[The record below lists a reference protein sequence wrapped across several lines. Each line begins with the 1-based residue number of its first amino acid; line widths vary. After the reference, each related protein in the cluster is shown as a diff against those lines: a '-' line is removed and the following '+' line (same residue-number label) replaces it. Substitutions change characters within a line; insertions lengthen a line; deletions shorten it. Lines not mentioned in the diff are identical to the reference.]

1 MFYEPKAGPRNG
13 GLPRN
18 PFKAIVAPRP
28 IGWISTRG
36 GLGDNLAPYSFFNA
50 VNDAPMQVMFAGGLK
65 DSITNLRESGVFAV
79 NVVSEAMIHQM
90 NASSE
95 SVARGVDEFALA
107 GVEKAE
113 CVAIDCPRVAL
124 APATLECRLVHLLEL
139 AGENW
144 MAVGEVVGVH
154 IREEYLRN
162 GRFDLALVRPAAR
175 LGYMDYAVVG
185 EPFELVRPDELVD
198 PSRRDTPPPRP

>member
-1 MFYEPKAGPRNG
+1 MFYDPKDGH
-13 GLPRN
+13 GLPHN

-36 GLGDNLAPYSFFNA
+36 PLGDNLAPYSFFNA
-50 VNDAPMQVMFAGGLK
+50 VNDAPMQVMFAGGMK
-65 DSITNLRESGVFAV
+65 DSIANLRDSGVFAV
-79 NVVSEAMIHQM
+79 NVVAESMISAM

-95 SVARGVDEFALA
+95 RVARGVDEFALA

-113 CVAIDCPRVAL
+113 CLAIDCPRVAL

-154 IREEYLRN
+154 IREEYLRD
-162 GRFDLALVRPAAR
+162 GRFDLALVRPVAR
-175 LGYMDYAVVG
+175 LGYKDYAVVG
-185 EPFELVRPDELVD
+185 DPFELARPDELGRAED
-198 PSRRDTPPPRP
+198 

>member
-1 MFYEPKAGPRNG
+1 MFYEPKAGPRYG
-13 GLPRN
+13 GLPHN

-36 GLGDNLAPYSFFNA
+36 TLGDNLAPYSFFNA
-50 VNDAPMQVMFAGGLK
+50 VNDAPMQVMFAGGMK
-65 DSITNLRESGVFAV
+65 DSISNLRETGAFAV
-79 NVVSEAMIHQM
+79 NVVAESMIAEM

-113 CVAIDCPRVAL
+113 CVAIDCPRVAM
-124 APATLECRLVHLLEL
+124 APAVLECRLVHLLEL

-154 IREEYLRN
+154 IREEYLRA
-162 GRFDLALVRPAAR
+162 GRFDLGLVRPVAR
-175 LGYMDYAVVG
+175 LGYMDYAVVR
-185 EPFELVRPDELVD
+185 EPFELRRPDE
-198 PSRRDTPPPRP
+198 

>member
-1 MFYEPKAGPRNG
+1 MMRGPRNG
-13 GLPRN
+13 GLPHN

-36 GLGDNLAPYSFFNA
+36 AMGDNLAPYSFFNA

-65 DSITNLRESGVFAV
+65 DSISNLRDTGVFAV
-79 NVVSEAMIHQM
+79 NVVAEAMVHQM

-95 SVARGVDEFALA
+95 AVARGVDEFALA

-113 CVAIDCPRVAL
+113 CVAIDCPRVAQ
-124 APATLECRLVHLLEL
+124 APATLECRVAHVLEL

-144 MAVGEVVGVH
+144 MAVGDVVGVH
-154 IREEYLRN
+154 IRDAYLRD
-162 GRFDLALVRPAAR
+162 GRFDLALVRPVAR
-175 LGYMDYAVVG
+175 LGYKDYAVIDRA
-185 EPFELVRPDELVD
+185 VR
-198 PSRRDTPPPRP
+198 TGAA

>member
-1 MFYEPKAGPRNG
+1 MFYDPKVGPRNG
-13 GLPRN
+13 GLAHN

-36 GLGDNLAPYSFFNA
+36 LLVDNLAPYSFFNA
-50 VNDAPMQVMFAGGLK
+50 VNDAPMQVMFAGGMK
-65 DSITNLRESGVFAV
+65 DSISNLRETGVFAV
-79 NVVSEAMIHQM
+79 NVVAESMIDAM

-95 SVARGVDEFALA
+95 MVARGVDEFALA

-113 CVAIDCPRVAL
+113 CVAIECPRVAL
-124 APATLECRLVHLLEL
+124 APATMECRLVHLLDL

-144 MAVGEVVGVH
+144 MAVGEVVGLH

-162 GRFDLALVRPAAR
+162 GRFDLALVRPVAR
-175 LGYMDYAVVG
+175 LGYKDYAVVTA
-185 EPFELVRPDELVD
+185 PFELARPDE
-198 PSRRDTPPPRP
+198 